1 METKSNFGALFAF
14 SRQYASL
21 SLIAILVTAIALAV
35 LYRELSVI
43 TIVELGERGNLTVAR
58 TTLHAAFPELH
69 TYLEN
74 NETVTASETVAA
86 LPARLSGLLRTA
98 VQDTPIDRI
107 KIYNRNGIILY
118 SSLEHQN
125 GATDSVNPLF
135 QLAIQGQIQSK
146 LRYRDIFNT
155 FGPKDNDDNLIETY
169 FPIRQAGKPEPI
181 GVLELYTDIEPVVRF
196 LTRNELM
203 IMAGITA
210 SMTIL
215 YIYLLHIVRRS
226 EKIITEQRQ
235 VILERNQTLQA
246 LSSRMLGY
254 EETERRRVAYELHE
268 QVLQN
273 LCALK
278 LEAEG
283 LTGTS
288 GSAGSLSDT
297 DRSREILPLV
307 RSAIQDVRALAMELR
322 PSVLDDF
329 GLVAA
334 TLSLCRVMERAHGKL
349 TITVDIKIQEDQV
362 PQLLKNVIFRI
373 TQQTLNRLVSIPGI
387 SDVRVSLEEAEGLH
401 FVIDFKAE
409 TKSGPNGDE
418 PTSWE
423 DEDSIRSLWERA
435 VLAGG
440 SFSSVSTDEGRFR
453 YQATWT
459 S

>member
-43 TIVELGERGNLTVAR
+43 TIVEFGESGNLTVAR
-58 TTLHAAFPELH
+58 TMLNATFPELQ

-86 LPARLSGLLRTA
+86 VPARLSGLLRTS

-107 KIYNRNGIILY
+107 KIYNRNGVIIY
-118 SSLEHQN
+118 SSLEHQI
-125 GATDSVNPLF
+125 GAMDSANPLF

-155 FGPKDNDDNLIETY
+155 FGQKNIDDNLIETY
-169 FPIRQAGKPEPI
+169 FPIRQKGNPEPI
-181 GVLELYTDIEPVVRF
+181 GVLELYTDIEPVVRL

-203 IMAGITA
+203 IMGGITA
-210 SMTIL
+210 SMAIL
-215 YIYLLHIVRRS
+215 YLYLLHIVHRA

-235 VILERNQTLQA
+235 VILERNQTLQT

-254 EETERRRVAYELHE
+254 EEAERRRVAYQLHE

-283 LTGTS
+283 QTKTG
-288 GSAGSLSDT
+288 GPAGSLSDR
-297 DRSREILPLV
+297 DHSREMLSMV
-307 RSAIQDVRALAMELR
+307 RSAIQDVRSLAAELR

-334 TLSLCRVMERAHGKL
+334 TRSLCRVVELADGESA
-349 TITVDIKIQEDQV
+349 ITVDMKVQEDEI
-362 PQLLKNVIFRI
+362 PQPLKNVIFRI
-373 TQQTLNRLVSIPGI
+373 TQQTLDRLVSIPGI

-401 FVIDFKAE
+401 FAIDFKAE
-409 TKSGPNGDE
+409 TESGPNGDE
-418 PTSWE
+418 PTSWKD
-423 DEDSIRSLWERA
+423 DESIRSLWERA

-440 SFSSVSTDEGRFR
+440 SYRSMSADGGRFR